1 MRAKVFIDT
10 TGDGT
15 LAVWNGAPYEMAT
28 VRARRCRDAVY
39 LFGTTLTGTARWS
52 SLARPDNRCLP
63 QALRRRLYGQDPAC
77 PVVWRFRDNLGGG
90 NIGHVFGVDGTDEAS
105 LTKGVTDARRRMPEY
120 EYYYNHYLE
129 GYENAK
135 IVVSGASSVSAKPR
149 RILGERVLTVD
160 SYFSHA
166 VFDDEIGRYCY
177 PIDIH
182 ASAIGKK
189 KA

>member
-1 MRAKVFIDT
+1 MGA
-10 TGDGT
+10 TGQ
-15 LAVWNGAPYEMAT
+15 P
-28 VRARRCRDAVY
+28 R
-39 LFGTTLTGTARWS
+39 
-52 SLARPDNRCLP
+52 LP
-63 QALRRRLYGQDPAC
+63 QAFADGVFTVKDPGL
-77 PVVWRFRDNLGGG
+77 PGMWRFRDNLGGG

-105 LTKGVTDARRRMPEY
+105 LTKGVIDARRRMPEY

-135 IVVSGASSVSAKPR
+135 IVVSGGELGIRETR

-189 KA
+189 RKARRHL